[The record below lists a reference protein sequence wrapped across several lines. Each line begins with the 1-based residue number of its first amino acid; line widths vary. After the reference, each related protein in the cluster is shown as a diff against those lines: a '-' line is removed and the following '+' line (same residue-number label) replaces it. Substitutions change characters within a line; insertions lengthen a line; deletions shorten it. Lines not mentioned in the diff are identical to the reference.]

1 MCELLEKEWREGLEE
16 GRKEG
21 RKEGEMLRLIDQVVK
36 KRNRKMPVD
45 KIADAL
51 EEEEMMIERILLAA
65 AEAGSDEAEEI
76 YACL

>member
-1 MCELLEKEWREGLEE
+1 MCELLEKEWCEGVEE

-21 RKEGEMLRLIDQVVK
+21 RKEGEMLHLINQVVK
-36 KRNRKMPVD
+36 KCNREIPVES
-45 KIADAL
+45 IADAL
-51 EEEEMMIERILLAA
+51 EEEEAMVERILLAA